1 MKSGLQS
8 RTGFRTPSPE
18 GGAVRRAAVSASPE
32 RFRRHPA
39 EGRTPDAVPEP
50 QECSPLSETPASAG
64 AFVLRRLKTGRAL
77 LCAAAL
83 LWLMQAAAQSPQA
96 SSSPQF
102 SLGASA
108 VDSVPQ
114 TTVVPVQQQPV
125 QLVEHTTVYEDP
137 ARGMTRP
144 ERRAYR
150 ARLYAQKIDSLV
162 QSRDYMFFPN
172 SMQEIPGGLIRSIY
186 ADYFFFGMFVDHVEP
201 RKAAPFFYSPI
212 RFGSAFGDQ
221 CHGRDGNPLLAP
233 FETEMLCGRSFDRHP
248 VIAYAHCT
256 GHCGAHRVD
265 MGPELGPLHPDRTID
280 IPDFVSPFAQQRSNP
295 AEQNFRIYSREV
307 VRRVGEVQPDVAQ
320 RRGAQ
325 QRVAYGV
332 YRHVAVRMRD
342 ASFRMGNLDS
352 AQYQPQAVRQRMHVV
367 SVSYP
372 EIGHMLSVFLRK
384 DNRTGM

>member
-18 GGAVRRAAVSASPE
+18 GRAVRRAAVPASPE

-39 EGRTPDAVPEP
+39 EDRTPDAVPEP
-50 QECSPLSETPASAG
+50 QECSPQSEPPASAG

-96 SSSPQF
+96 AVLLPQVAALSPQIAAQSPQASSSPQVPSSPQF
-102 SLGASA
+102 SLGTSA

-186 ADYFFFGMFVDHVEP
+186 ADYFFFGVFVDHVEVHLP
-201 RKAAPFFYSPI
+201 TERGITQYVEMLNFDSMSVRDYRAARVQWGWSVSFNIS
-212 RFGSAFGDQ
+212 
-221 CHGRDGNPLLAP
+221 DGNTLYHADFAVSTATGETVLTLL
-233 FETEMLCGRSFDRHP
+233 T
-248 VIAYAHCT
+248 
-256 GHCGAHRVD
+256 
-265 MGPELGPLHPDRTID
+265 
-280 IPDFVSPFAQQRSNP
+280 
-295 AEQNFRIYSREV
+295 
-307 VRRVGEVQPDVAQ
+307 PDVTMRYVGWLWNKRVNDPRY
-320 RRGAQ
+320 RR
-325 QRVAYGV
+325 
-332 YRHVAVRMRD
+332 MD
-342 ASFRMGNLDS
+342 
-352 AQYQPQAVRQRMHVV
+352 
-367 SVSYP
+367 
-372 EIGHMLSVFLRK
+372 
-384 DNRTGM
+384 

>member
-18 GGAVRRAAVSASPE
+18 GRAVRRAAVSASPE

-64 AFVLRRLKTGRAL
+64 AFVLRRRKAGRAV
-77 LCAAAL
+77 LCVLAL
-83 LWLMQAAAQSPQA
+83 LWMAQAAAQSPQA
-96 SSSPQF
+96 SSSQQF

-186 ADYFFFGMFVDHVEP
+186 ADYFFFGMFVDHVEIHLP
-201 RKAAPFFYSPI
+201 TERGVTQYVEMLNFDSMSIRSYQAARLQWGWCISFDV
-212 RFGSAFGDQ
+212 A
-221 CHGRDGNPLLAP
+221 DGNTVYHADFAVSTATGETVLTLL
-233 FETEMLCGRSFDRHP
+233 T
-248 VIAYAHCT
+248 
-256 GHCGAHRVD
+256 
-265 MGPELGPLHPDRTID
+265 
-280 IPDFVSPFAQQRSNP
+280 
-295 AEQNFRIYSREV
+295 
-307 VRRVGEVQPDVAQ
+307 PDVT
-320 RRGAQ
+320 
-325 QRVAYGV
+325 
-332 YRHVAVRMRD
+332 MRYVGWLWNK
-342 ASFRMGNLDS
+342 RMGD
-352 AQYQPQAVRQRMHVV
+352 PKFRR
-367 SVSYP
+367 
-372 EIGHMLSVFLRK
+372 I
-384 DNRTGM
+384 D

>member
-8 RTGFRTPSPE
+8 RTGFRIPSPE
-18 GGAVRRAAVSASPE
+18 GGAVRRAAVPASPE

-83 LWLMQAAAQSPQA
+83 FWLMPVAAQSSQATAQSPQA

-102 SLGASA
+102 SLGTSA

-114 TTVVPVQQQPV
+114 TTVVPVLQQPV

-186 ADYFFFGMFVDHVEP
+186 ADYFFFGMFVDHVEIHLP
-201 RKAAPFFYSPI
+201 TERGVTQYVEMLNFDSMSIRSYQAARLQWGWCISFDV
-212 RFGSAFGDQ
+212 A
-221 CHGRDGNPLLAP
+221 DGNRVYHAEFAVSTATGETVLTLL
-233 FETEMLCGRSFDRHP
+233 T
-248 VIAYAHCT
+248 
-256 GHCGAHRVD
+256 
-265 MGPELGPLHPDRTID
+265 
-280 IPDFVSPFAQQRSNP
+280 
-295 AEQNFRIYSREV
+295 
-307 VRRVGEVQPDVAQ
+307 PDVT
-320 RRGAQ
+320 
-325 QRVAYGV
+325 
-332 YRHVAVRMRD
+332 MRYVGWLWNK
-342 ASFRMGNLDS
+342 RMGD
-352 AQYQPQAVRQRMHVV
+352 PKFRR
-367 SVSYP
+367 
-372 EIGHMLSVFLRK
+372 I
-384 DNRTGM
+384 D

>member
-8 RTGFRTPSPE
+8 RAGFRTPSPE

-32 RFRRHPA
+32 RCRRHPA

-96 SSSPQF
+96 AVLLPQVAALSPQIAAQSPQASSSPQVPSSPQF
-102 SLGASA
+102 SLGTSA

-137 ARGMTRP
+137 VRGMTRP

-172 SMQEIPGGLIRSIY
+172 SMQQLPGGMIRSIY
-186 ADYFFFGMFVDHVEP
+186 ADYFFFGVFVDHVEVHLP
-201 RKAAPFFYSPI
+201 TERGITQYVEMLNFDSMSVRDYRAARVQWGWSVSFNIS
-212 RFGSAFGDQ
+212 
-221 CHGRDGNPLLAP
+221 DGNTLYHADFAVSTATGETVLTLL
-233 FETEMLCGRSFDRHP
+233 T
-248 VIAYAHCT
+248 
-256 GHCGAHRVD
+256 
-265 MGPELGPLHPDRTID
+265 
-280 IPDFVSPFAQQRSNP
+280 
-295 AEQNFRIYSREV
+295 
-307 VRRVGEVQPDVAQ
+307 PDVTMRYVGWLWNKRVNDPRY
-320 RRGAQ
+320 RR
-325 QRVAYGV
+325 
-332 YRHVAVRMRD
+332 MD
-342 ASFRMGNLDS
+342 
-352 AQYQPQAVRQRMHVV
+352 
-367 SVSYP
+367 
-372 EIGHMLSVFLRK
+372 
-384 DNRTGM
+384 

>member
-50 QECSPLSETPASAG
+50 QECSPQSETPASAG
-64 AFVLRRLKTGRAL
+64 AFVLRRLKTGRTL

-186 ADYFFFGMFVDHVEP
+186 ADYFFFGMFVDHVEIHLP
-201 RKAAPFFYSPI
+201 TERGVTQYVEMLNFDSMSIRSYQAARLQWGWCISFDV
-212 RFGSAFGDQ
+212 A
-221 CHGRDGNPLLAP
+221 DGNTVYHADFAVSTATGETVLTLL
-233 FETEMLCGRSFDRHP
+233 T
-248 VIAYAHCT
+248 
-256 GHCGAHRVD
+256 
-265 MGPELGPLHPDRTID
+265 
-280 IPDFVSPFAQQRSNP
+280 
-295 AEQNFRIYSREV
+295 
-307 VRRVGEVQPDVAQ
+307 PDVT
-320 RRGAQ
+320 
-325 QRVAYGV
+325 
-332 YRHVAVRMRD
+332 MRYVGWLWNK
-342 ASFRMGNLDS
+342 RMGD
-352 AQYQPQAVRQRMHVV
+352 PKFRR
-367 SVSYP
+367 
-372 EIGHMLSVFLRK
+372 I
-384 DNRTGM
+384 D

>member
-8 RTGFRTPSPE
+8 RAGFRTPSPE

-32 RFRRHPA
+32 RCRRHPA

-77 LCAAAL
+77 LCVAAL

-96 SSSPQF
+96 AVLLPQVAALSPQIAAQSPQASSSPQVPSSPQF
-102 SLGASA
+102 SLGTSA

-137 ARGMTRP
+137 VRGMTRP

-186 ADYFFFGMFVDHVEP
+186 ADYFFFGMFVDHVEIHLP
-201 RKAAPFFYSPI
+201 TERGVTQYVEMLNFDSMSIRSYQAARLQWGWCISFDV
-212 RFGSAFGDQ
+212 A
-221 CHGRDGNPLLAP
+221 DGNTVYHADFAVSTATGETVLTLL
-233 FETEMLCGRSFDRHP
+233 T
-248 VIAYAHCT
+248 
-256 GHCGAHRVD
+256 
-265 MGPELGPLHPDRTID
+265 
-280 IPDFVSPFAQQRSNP
+280 
-295 AEQNFRIYSREV
+295 
-307 VRRVGEVQPDVAQ
+307 PDVT
-320 RRGAQ
+320 
-325 QRVAYGV
+325 
-332 YRHVAVRMRD
+332 MRYVGWLWNK
-342 ASFRMGNLDS
+342 RMGD
-352 AQYQPQAVRQRMHVV
+352 PKFRR
-367 SVSYP
+367 
-372 EIGHMLSVFLRK
+372 I
-384 DNRTGM
+384 D

>member
-64 AFVLRRLKTGRAL
+64 AFVLRRRKACRAV
-77 LCAAAL
+77 LCVLAL
-83 LWLMQAAAQSPQA
+83 LWMAQAAAQSPQA

-102 SLGASA
+102 SLGTSA

-186 ADYFFFGMFVDHVEP
+186 ADYFFFGMFVDHVEIHLP
-201 RKAAPFFYSPI
+201 TERGVTQYVEMLNFDSMSIRSYQAARLQWGWCISFDV
-212 RFGSAFGDQ
+212 A
-221 CHGRDGNPLLAP
+221 DGNRVYHAEFAVSTATGETVLTLL
-233 FETEMLCGRSFDRHP
+233 T
-248 VIAYAHCT
+248 
-256 GHCGAHRVD
+256 
-265 MGPELGPLHPDRTID
+265 
-280 IPDFVSPFAQQRSNP
+280 
-295 AEQNFRIYSREV
+295 
-307 VRRVGEVQPDVAQ
+307 PDVT
-320 RRGAQ
+320 
-325 QRVAYGV
+325 
-332 YRHVAVRMRD
+332 MRYVGWLWNK
-342 ASFRMGNLDS
+342 RMGD
-352 AQYQPQAVRQRMHVV
+352 PKFRR
-367 SVSYP
+367 
-372 EIGHMLSVFLRK
+372 I
-384 DNRTGM
+384 D